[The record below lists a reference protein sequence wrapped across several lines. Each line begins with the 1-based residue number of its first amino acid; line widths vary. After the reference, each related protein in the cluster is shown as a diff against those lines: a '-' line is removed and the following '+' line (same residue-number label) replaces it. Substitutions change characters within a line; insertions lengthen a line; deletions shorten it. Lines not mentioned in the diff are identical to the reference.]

1 MKVSSFF
8 EVTSGILLFR
18 GMLQFDDS
26 DNTKLTFGFKS
37 IILIGLAEKSS
48 FFLFPLNITLD
59 RVNFG
64 ACGLLIGGGSGSA
77 VGGLFIDGDSDNEE
91 ECDEKSLFFE
101 DEVKSKLPVASL
113 ILLKLRVLRLLFV
126 LTDMFC
132 DHAPF
137 YFYM

>member
-1 MKVSSFF
+1 MSNFNFFTIIKRMCASRFFVKWTKVS
-8 EVTSGILLFR
+8 
-18 GMLQFDDS
+18 
-26 DNTKLTFGFKS
+26 
-37 IILIGLAEKSS
+37 
-48 FFLFPLNITLD
+48 
-59 RVNFG
+59 
-64 ACGLLIGGGSGSA
+64 
-77 VGGLFIDGDSDNEE
+77 DSDNEE

-137 YFYM
+137 IFKRNVLYKNIQKIIDLRTGLSHVP